1 MDDKSPRQIYG
12 GHPQF
17 IDHNVAKHSILE
29 NHGVSKRMVW
39 SAVFAE
45 SYQDTPE
52 QLASRIYHGVK
63 GEYFNNDPI
72 PVEEFKARG
81 YDQHVFWQ
89 SDLSYDEA
97 ERLYNRKIEKL
108 ANEYVIARG
117 KGGAVENIGKFIAAI
132 APSLPMCTRPFYWMC
147 GPMELCCAQHC

>member
-63 GEYFNNDPI
+63 GEYFNNDP
-72 PVEEFKARG
+72 
-81 YDQHVFWQ
+81 
-89 SDLSYDEA
+89 
-97 ERLYNRKIEKL
+97 
-108 ANEYVIARG
+108 
-117 KGGAVENIGKFIAAI
+117 
-132 APSLPMCTRPFYWMC
+132 
-147 GPMELCCAQHC
+147 